1 MSKVVAVGE
10 LTRYLA
16 NLISGDRAL
25 RNLAVKGEISNFK
38 QYASGH
44 CYFNQF
50 RVLNVQLQMLFLV
63 SCLEAVLPDCALGRR
78 MAWR

>member
-44 CYFNQF
+44 CYFNLKDAQGISPC
-50 RVLNVQLQMLFLV
+50 V
-63 SCLEAVLPDCALGRR
+63 R
-78 MAWR
+78 MACR

>member
-25 RNLAVKGEISNFK
+25 RNLAVTLTLRMPKG
-38 QYASGH
+38 
-44 CYFNQF
+44 
-50 RVLNVQLQMLFLV
+50 LFLV

>member
-44 CYFNQF
+44 CWDIVTLIL
-50 RVLNVQLQMLFLV
+50 RMPKGLFLV
-63 SCLEAVLPDCALGRR
+63 SCLEVVLPDCALGRR